1 MRRDRASNSSRYLA
15 WRRAQAGQ
23 AAGLHVPAAL
33 RLLSRSPDR
42 DCKPD
47 STPASNRG
55 PRRARR
61 KPRPPHPPA
70 GKRLAFENI
79 RNGRNELPPAG
90 FHLER
95 GIAIFGVF
103 LIYGVIL
110 QIPGWVIGIAGGFA
124 SHHSDSGLNIPS
136 PLVGLGYLWGFLAS
150 LFLSY
155 LVPSLIV
162 HTYHHG
168 FAGGMNV
175 SGVWRLAQNN
185 VSNSVVAGALI
196 WVASIIGELGLV
208 VCFIGIIFT
217 IPYQNVMQAGVAAW
231 LERVNAAP
239 APAPGGAPA
248 A

>member
-1 MRRDRASNSSRYLA
+1 MNSVGDSFAWGFRDPGWPGKMLL
-15 WRRAQAGQ
+15 Q
-23 AAGLHVPAAL
+23 GLIAL
-33 RLLSRSPDR
+33 IPIVGWIAMTGWLMM
-42 DCKPD
+42 
-47 STPASNRG
+47 
-55 PRRARR
+55 
-61 KPRPPHPPA
+61 
-70 GKRLAFENI
+70 AFENI
-79 RNGRNELPPAG
+79 RAGKTELAPAG

-103 LIYGVIL
+103 LIYGVVL
-110 QIPGWVIGIAGGFA
+110 QIPGWVLGIAGGLA
-124 SHHSDSGLNIPS
+124 SGHSNSAFNVPS

-175 SGVWRLAQNN
+175 AGVWRLTRNN
-185 VSNSVVAGALI
+185 VSNSVAAGALI
-196 WVASIIGELGLV
+196 WVASIVGGLGLV

-217 IPYQNVMQAGVAAW
+217 IPYQNVIQAGVAAW
-231 LERVNAAP
+231 LERANAAP
-239 APAPGGAPA
+239 VAPPAPGAAPA

>member
-1 MRRDRASNSSRYLA
+1 MNSVGDSFAWGFRDPG
-15 WRRAQAGQ
+15 W
-23 AAGLHVPAAL
+23 
-33 RLLSRSPDR
+33 
-42 DCKPD
+42 
-47 STPASNRG
+47 
-55 PRRARR
+55 
-61 KPRPPHPPA
+61 A
-70 GKRLAFENI
+70 GKMLLQGLIALIPIVGWIAMTGWLMMAFENI
-79 RNGRNELPPAG
+79 RAGKNELPPAG

-110 QIPGWVIGIAGGFA
+110 QIPGWVLGTG
-124 SHHSDSGLNIPS
+124 S

-175 SGVWRLAQNN
+175 SGVWRLTRNN
-185 VSNSVVAGALI
+185 VSNSVAAGALI
-196 WVASIIGELGLV
+196 WVASIIGGLGLI
-208 VCFIGIIFT
+208 VCIIGIIFT
-217 IPYQNVMQAGVAAW
+217 VSYENVIQAGVAAW
-231 LERVNAAP
+231 LERVNAEP
-239 APAPGGAPA
+239 APAPGRAPA